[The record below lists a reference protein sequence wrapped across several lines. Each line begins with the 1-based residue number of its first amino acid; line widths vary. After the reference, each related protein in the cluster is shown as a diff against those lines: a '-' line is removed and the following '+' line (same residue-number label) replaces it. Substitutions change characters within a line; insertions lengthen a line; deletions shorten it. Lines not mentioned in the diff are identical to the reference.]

1 MANLS
6 VTDRVAI
13 EQQEA
18 LFIRLIKAEAMAHI
32 AMNDDFLDYE
42 PSIIHAYLWGLS
54 DIISEAK
61 VLSEKALDDLLRD
74 KCNEQKNRN

>member
-6 VTDRVAI
+6 VTDRGAI

-18 LFIRLIKAEAMAHI
+18 LFICLIKAEAMAHM

-54 DIISEAK
+54 DMISEAK
-61 VLSEKALDDLLRD
+61 ILSERSLNALLKD
-74 KCNEQKNRN
+74 KCTGDKA

>member
-6 VTDRVAI
+6 VTDRIAI

-18 LFIRLIKAEAMAHI
+18 LFMRLIKAEVMAHM

-54 DIISEAK
+54 DMISEAK
-61 VLSEKALDDLLRD
+61 ILSEKMLNAFIE
-74 KCNEQKNRN
+74 K